1 MLSNS
6 SIHIGHRPN
15 LSLPPRSAFSPSST
29 GRRCNICSKPNWSIK
44 ISAEKKTQNT
54 RSQLRSQ
61 LTKARYRS
69 CGKGRGYGFVLPF
82 LRAEC
87 MFACCSA
94 CSELMPRC
102 HNENRWNSLANR
114 KMQLCSPKKIQSV
127 EANTVSEWQIHLP
140 SPEKKKSTFIPVI
153 LIISDIWHK
162 VWTYTSATSKKKLT
176 FLLAFIPALQATQL
190 IDGVMKNDS
199 HHVHQ
204 QRIQWGF
211 FGLLKNAPK
220 TVEVRILSR
229 CFDVTHV
236 LQMG

>member
-29 GRRCNICSKPNWSIK
+29 GREMQYLLKAKLEHQNLCR
-44 ISAEKKTQNT
+44 KKTQNT

-69 CGKGRGYGFVLPF
+69 CGKGRDYGFVLPF

-140 SPEKKKSTFIPVI
+140 SPEKK
-153 LIISDIWHK
+153 
-162 VWTYTSATSKKKLT
+162 
-176 FLLAFIPALQATQL
+176 
-190 IDGVMKNDS
+190 
-199 HHVHQ
+199 
-204 QRIQWGF
+204 
-211 FGLLKNAPK
+211 APSY
-220 TVEVRILSR
+220 LWY
-229 CFDVTHV
+229 
-236 LQMG
+236 L